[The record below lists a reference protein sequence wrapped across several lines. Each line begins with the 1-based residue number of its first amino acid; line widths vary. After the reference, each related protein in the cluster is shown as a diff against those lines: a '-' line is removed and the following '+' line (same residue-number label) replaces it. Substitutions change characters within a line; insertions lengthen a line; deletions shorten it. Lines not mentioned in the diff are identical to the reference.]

1 MALQVPIFKYL
12 SKTQGEKLA
21 TVFNVVKYDH
31 EEPILL
37 FGQPVPGIFIVVE
50 GAVDVFTEE
59 FRTLLCRL
67 DYGNTIGEMS
77 LLESLTAS
85 ASVRAAGD
93 HAELLLCKAVDFQ
106 ELLRSDPELAANF
119 YKGAAVIL
127 SNRLRTTNQR
137 VQKELLRTREAIR
150 NFTQNEGV
158 ITKVNNTKTRFVPR
172 TENATGQLV
181 GLIPSLNKLKVEFP
195 ERQDTFDA
203 IIRAI
208 TVVVED
214 ESKNFEKISDK
225 VEQLQKSLINIDGAF
240 QG

>member
-21 TVFNVVKYDH
+21 TVFTVTKYGN

-37 FGQPVPGIFIVVE
+37 YGEPVPGIFIIVE
-50 GAVDVFTEE
+50 GAVDVFTEG
-59 FRTLLCRL
+59 FRTFLCRL

-85 ASVRAAGD
+85 ASVRTYGS
-93 HAELLLCKAVDFQ
+93 HTELLLCKASDFQ

-119 YKGAAVIL
+119 YKGAAVVL

-137 VQKELLRTREAIR
+137 VQKELFRTKEAIR
-150 NFTQNEGV
+150 NFMPNEGV
-158 ITKVNNTKTRFVPR
+158 ITKVNNTKTRFIPK
-172 TENATGQLV
+172 TESPTGQLIS
-181 GLIPSLNKLKVEFP
+181 LIPALNKLKTEIP
-195 ERQDTFDA
+195 KQRDTFDA

-208 TVVVED
+208 TVVIED
-214 ESKNFEKISDK
+214 ESKNFERISDK